1 MKKKKKLRSKMV
13 NDDIALS
20 LSLYNKQKKHV
31 ENLIQLIATNFEK
44 EKIKKEKHENK
55 ENSKGKNKKSSRLFF
70 TEI

>member
-1 MKKKKKLRSKMV
+1 MV

-44 EKIKKEKHENK
+44 EKIKK
-55 ENSKGKNKKSSRLFF
+55 
-70 TEI
+70 